1 VLTLCVRI
9 LLLLLNAKV
18 GHLSFLIK
26 KMKIGFKV
34 GVIRGARSMGQL
46 SDTGGKRVN

>member
-1 VLTLCVRI
+1 MQGRAPVIPR
-9 LLLLLNAKV
+9 
-18 GHLSFLIK
+18 K

-34 GVIRGARSMGQL
+34 GVIRGARSRGQL